1 MKILPYDSF
10 TITVPE
16 ALPIVLQRLSANIE
30 PQQAFRFSRQ
40 HTLYQGTISEEG
52 FQISRII
59 HYRNSFLPM
68 IRGRFEAQPRQTLV
82 HIQISVHT
90 VVMAFLGL
98 WLFIWFNTVSFITFT
113 DDTPR
118 LVAALF
124 VSMPILIVLIF
135 WIAFWSEANR
145 SRAELTKII
154 QGQV

>member
-10 TITVPE
+10 TVTAPE
-16 ALPIVLQRLSANIE
+16 PLPIVVQRLSANIE
-30 PQQAFRFSRQ
+30 PRQAFRFSRQ
-40 HTLYQGTISEEG
+40 HTLYQGTISDDG
-52 FQISRII
+52 FQIMRII
-59 HYRNSFLPM
+59 NYRNLFLPM

-82 HIQISVHT
+82 HIQISVNN

-98 WLFIWFNTVSFITFT
+98 WLFIWCNTVSPITFT
-113 DDTPR
+113 DETPHF
-118 LVAALF
+118 VAALF
-124 VSMPILIVLIF
+124 VAMPILIVLIF